1 MHQSNLNFSKTQQV
15 SITAES
21 RVWLKKEKEKEKKEE
36 DKLKFQFQF
45 RNISNSNGNIIV
57 VDLTSNTMDPA
68 Y

>member
-36 DKLKFQFQF
+36 EKDEKVQHDCDNSQMSKLYSAFMVF
-45 RNISNSNGNIIV
+45 
-57 VDLTSNTMDPA
+57 MM
-68 Y
+68 